1 MNLISLIRRIRKSE
15 SCRSDFSPTF
25 KSVGLKSDLQS
36 DVQPPTFSRRVL
48 KAFGFVAIFSI
59 ASLAGASDSAAPDFS
74 LPGKAGEMVS
84 LSKLK
89 GQVVM
94 LNFWA
99 SWCGPCRTEMPL
111 MDQIYKKY
119 SAAGFT
125 LLGVNVDTDSADAQK
140 FLAQVPVSFPVAYDR
155 ENKVTKQYEVAAMP
169 STVFID
175 RKGKVRALHRGYKP
189 GDENEYLSE
198 IRSLIRE

>member
-1 MNLISLIRRIRKSE
+1 MLKRTLKLIAM
-15 SCRSDFSPTF
+15 FA
-25 KSVGLKSDLQS
+25 
-36 DVQPPTFSRRVL
+36 VL
-48 KAFGFVAIFSI
+48 GV
-59 ASLAGASDSAAPDFS
+59 ASLAAASDTVAPDFT
-74 LPGKAGEMVS
+74 LPGKNGETIS

-119 SAAGFT
+119 SAAGFV
-125 LLGVNVDTDSADAQK
+125 LLGVNVDTDSSDAQK
-140 FLAQVPVSFPVAYDR
+140 FLSKVPVSFPIAYDR
-155 ENKVTKQYEVAAMP
+155 DSKVSKLYQVAAMP

-175 RKGKVRALHRGYKP
+175 RKGNVRALHRGYNP
-189 GDENEYLSE
+189 GDENEYLSQ